1 MNSQFLHFTNTTSSP
16 AGFKKTNQRAQL
28 RLLLSNISMFLLNQE
43 KLRNLLWSVK
53 SLDYKKHKST
63 LRIGINSNDNKLGT
77 VLQKMRTLRKPLAE
91 YLYLQGVTNQVLKI
105 DFYIDI
111 DKEYEIIKKIYNLI
125 DKVSTNQSTNQK
137 TEDGVENID
146 LLK

>member
-105 DFYIDI
+105 DFYID
-111 DKEYEIIKKIYNLI
+111 KEDEIIEKIYNLIYNLI
-125 DKVSTNQSTNQK
+125 DKVSTNQK

>member
-1 MNSQFLHFTNTTSSP
+1 MNSQFLHFANTTSSP

-105 DFYIDI
+105 DFYID
-111 DKEYEIIKKIYNLI
+111 KEDEIIEKIYNLI
-125 DKVSTNQSTNQK
+125 DKVSTNQK